1 MHLEIFFEIILFYFW
16 GGRGVGF
23 MTREHICMLILKQPR
38 KCLKHYTRKFEINL
52 K

>member
-1 MHLEIFFEIILFYFW
+1 MHLEIFFEIILFF
-16 GGRGVGF
+16 GGGGVGF
-23 MTREHICMLILKQPR
+23 MTHEHICMLILKQPR